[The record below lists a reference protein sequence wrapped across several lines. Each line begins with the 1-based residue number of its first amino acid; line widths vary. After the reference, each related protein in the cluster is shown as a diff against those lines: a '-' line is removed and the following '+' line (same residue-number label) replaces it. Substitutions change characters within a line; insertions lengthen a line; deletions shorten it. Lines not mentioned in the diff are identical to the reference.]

1 MFPKLIFWSTI
12 DFKLE
17 QFVKVQYWG
26 DMPPRPEAHFSGHLA
41 PEHKSQLSP
50 HQSRLRPVF
59 LTKK

>member
-50 HQSRLRPVF
+50 H
-59 LTKK
+59 